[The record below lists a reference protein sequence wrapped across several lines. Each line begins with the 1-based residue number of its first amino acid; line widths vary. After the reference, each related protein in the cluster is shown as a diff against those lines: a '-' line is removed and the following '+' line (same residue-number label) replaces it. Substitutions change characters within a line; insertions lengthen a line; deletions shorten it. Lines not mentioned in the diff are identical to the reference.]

1 MAKNPFKGKQAPAF
15 GKGGKGGKASEM
27 KKFPAKKGGMSG
39 DKPGARKALS
49 KDKNDVT
56 QFFRFSG
63 GTSF

>member
-15 GKGGKGGKASEM
+15 GKGGKGGRASEM

-49 KDKNDVT
+49 KDKC
-56 QFFRFSG
+56 
-63 GTSF
+63 